1 MAAITRRRTA
11 TVIAISTAGAI
22 ALAGCSGGSDSTAD
36 GGPESGE
43 INIIGYAGIWEEQY
57 QKTVI
62 DPFLEEHPDI
72 TINYSSKRSSAEM
85 LSAIQSEGGRAITD
99 VAIMDSSV
107 SDSGNQQGLFAE
119 VTEEDVPNLS
129 KVKDEF
135 LNADGY
141 GPLVGLDAV
150 ALLYDTETFAEAPTS
165 WEVLW
170 DDAYAGKVQ
179 IVAPPSGLGINL
191 TAITSD
197 MLGEDYTKSIDK
209 SIAKLAELAPNV
221 QSWAPNPDEYQ
232 SVITGQTVLG
242 LGQNA
247 RGQYYADESDGKL
260 GIAFPEEGTVYQ
272 MNAINL
278 SAKAPNPEAAKTF
291 IDYALSDDA
300 QAAFAEALFYAPST
314 DVELPPEVSER
325 IVQTD
330 GSIKILDL
338 DPAWLGEVR
347 GEWTDRWKR
356 EIIGG

>member
-11 TVIAISTAGAI
+11 TILAVSTAGAI
-22 ALAGCSGGSDSTAD
+22 ALAGCSSGGAAE

-43 INIIGYAGIWEEQY
+43 ISIIGYAGIWEEQY
-57 QKTVI
+57 RDAVI

-85 LSAIQSEGGRAITD
+85 LSAIQSEGGRPVTD
-99 VAIMDSSV
+99 VAIMDSAV
-107 SDSGNQQGLFAE
+107 SDSGNEQGLFE
-119 VTEEDVPNLS
+119 KITEDDVPNLS

-135 LNADGY
+135 QHDDGF

-150 ALLYDTETFAEAPTS
+150 GLLYDTETFSEAPTS

-170 DDAYAGKVQ
+170 DDAYAGQVQ
-179 IVAPPSGLGINL
+179 VVAPPSGLGLNL
-191 TAITSD
+191 TAITAT
-197 MLGEDYTKSIDK
+197 MLGEDYTESIDEAV
-209 SIAKLAELAPNV
+209 AKLAELAPNV

-232 SVITGQTVLG
+232 SIITGQTVLG

-247 RGQYYADESDGKL
+247 RGQYYSDDSDGKL

-272 MNAINL
+272 RNAINL
-278 SAKAPNPEAAKTF
+278 SAEAPNPEAAKTF
-291 IDYALSDDA
+291 IDYALSDEA

-330 GSIKILDL
+330 GSMEIIDL
-338 DPAWLGEVR
+338 DPTWLGQVS